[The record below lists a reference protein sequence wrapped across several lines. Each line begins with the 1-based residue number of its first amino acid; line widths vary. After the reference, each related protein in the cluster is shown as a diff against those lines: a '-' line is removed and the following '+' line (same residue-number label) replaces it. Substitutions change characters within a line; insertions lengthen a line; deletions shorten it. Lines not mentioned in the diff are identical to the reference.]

1 LPKAGLDLLAAVERE
16 DGGRF
21 GLEYLA
27 EGKIEVLLETH
38 LDEDVGLGGA
48 MTEQVTEGDCVFKD
62 FELEDG
68 RGTGELLEGTTNG
81 RIDPVLIDIGFGT
94 IKVAKRWEVEIV
106 MVI

>member
-21 GLEYLA
+21 G
-27 EGKIEVLLETH
+27 

-94 IKVAKRWEVEIV
+94 IKVAKRWEVEMV